1 VIRRTPARD
10 TYDRLATFPID
21 ERQERG
27 SLAELISAIV
37 VRFFGDRRQAMLE
50 ESSPA
55 MLATTWRSCRFL
67 RNSLSRL
74 YSSVWPALEIYKRFE
89 RCDHKRDDAGR
100 DEDEIARKPR
110 PFERV
115 HQRAVSERGLRAC
128 QYPLCST
135 S

>member
-1 VIRRTPARD
+1 MKRGVLSSWLSTTARRTPRAGAADLYRSVLRVYWRPSATDMTGQRPRVMRRTPARD
-10 TYDRLATFPID
+10 TYDRLATFPIE

-67 RNSLSRL
+67 RNSLSRR
-74 YSSVWPALEIYKRFE
+74 YSS
-89 RCDHKRDDAGR
+89 
-100 DEDEIARKPR
+100 
-110 PFERV
+110 
-115 HQRAVSERGLRAC
+115 
-128 QYPLCST
+128 
-135 S
+135 